1 MQPEHIRTVQQV
13 PKPVCVFW
21 GVGKKSKEEIAKIGL
36 FSRQE
41 KENCNS
47 AALASPNLRHRG
59 KIVELPKEKNDVGP
73 INSAMKF
80 LHF

>member
-1 MQPEHIRTVQQV
+1 
-13 PKPVCVFW
+13 VFW